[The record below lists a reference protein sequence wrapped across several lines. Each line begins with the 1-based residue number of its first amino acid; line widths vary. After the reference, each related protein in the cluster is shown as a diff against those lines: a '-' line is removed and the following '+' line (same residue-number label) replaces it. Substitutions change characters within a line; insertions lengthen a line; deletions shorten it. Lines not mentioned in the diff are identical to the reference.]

1 MPIDGKLDLQAV
13 LDGLGEGV
21 LLFTSDGKLITENL
35 AARAILGTD
44 LNVLREK
51 GWPAATVL
59 FNTKQT
65 DPDQQIDA
73 IRARAMQSERPLR
86 FHIYRSGSYVPCWAA
101 AVQGESGEVFTMI
114 TLETTDWSAMTGET
128 DRFRAEMRE
137 AVEATQGHIDLIN
150 QSMKVIKKNESV
162 ETLSKRLG
170 GFTRLISIHMHRVAR
185 FMEMF
190 ERLEDIRTGR
200 LRETVKQ
207 RKRKLDLNNYFE
219 DFLEE
224 LDEIMLVDP
233 ETDANDH
240 RARITTTIPKNTI
253 VNASSQYLT
262 RILRDMLRNAIM
274 YSMKASPIKI
284 NIQTKNQMVQIDLVD
299 EGYGVRQK
307 ERERVFEPFARARQ
321 PQIMGE
327 FGYGLSLYLC
337 KHEVEA
343 MNGRLWFDS
352 EEGVGTT
359 FSLTL
364 PVWVDETAAAS
375 SSSDSIL
382 S

>member
-35 AARAILGTD
+35 AARTILGTD
-44 LNVLREK
+44 LNVVREK
-51 GWPAATVL
+51 GWAAAAVL

-65 DPDQQIDA
+65 DPDQQIDT
-73 IRARAMQSERPLR
+73 IRTRAMQSERPIR

-114 TLETTDWSAMTGET
+114 TLETTDWSAMTDET

-233 ETDANDH
+233 ETDASDH
-240 RARITTTIPKNTI
+240 RARITTNIPKNT
-253 VNASSQYLT
+253 VVSASSQYLT

-284 NIQTKNQMVQIDLVD
+284 NVQTKNQSVQIDVID

-327 FGYGLSLYLC
+327 FGYGLSMYLC
-337 KHEVEA
+337 KHEVEV

-364 PVWVDETAAAS
+364 PVWVDETAAATA
-375 SSSDSIL
+375 SSDSVL